1 MSMKL
6 SDMRYNRKY
15 FITANEN
22 YKHYIVCK
30 IIYDVISIMETS
42 TFGPVT
48 DWNEVIKKEVKGLN
62 DADFGEVQDVNDN
75 YVITQRGTLNKEKF
89 YFPKS
94 IPHGY
99 NGRILLFDI
108 TEDEAK
114 KRFVKNSASSSASE
128 GKEKSEFQ
136 RQDPES
142 PIPVI
147 EERLEISKKELVEEA
162 KVIKKPVMNTKTVE
176 VELTHEELII
186 EKRPV
191 EYKTSSTTASQSP
204 SSLHSEETPES
215 KIEIIIPLKRE
226 DIVVSKKSFVK
237 EEIIIKKKPVT
248 ETKTITEQLI
258 SEKVSVRNANEEEII
273 EDVKSEKQ

>member
-1 MSMKL
+1 
-6 SDMRYNRKY
+6 
-15 FITANEN
+15 
-22 YKHYIVCK
+22 
-30 IIYDVISIMETS
+30 METS
-42 TFGPVT
+42 TFGPIT

-62 DADFGEVQDVNDN
+62 DADFGEVQEVNEN
-75 YVITQRGTLNKEKF
+75 YVLTQRGTLNKEKF
-89 YFPKS
+89 SLPKS

-108 TEDEAK
+108 TEEEAK
-114 KRFVKNSASSSASE
+114 KRFVIDKSTLSASE

-136 RQDPES
+136 IQDDER

-147 EERLEISKKELVEEA
+147 EERLEISKKETIVEA
-162 KVIKKPVMNTKTVE
+162 KVIKKPVKETKSVE

-191 EYKTSSTTASQSP
+191 DDNTSSITMASQSATQSSP
-204 SSLHSEETPES
+204 SPSKEMTQS
-215 KIEIIIPLKRE
+215 KIEISIPLKKE
-226 DIVVSKKSFVK
+226 DVVVSKKSFVK

-258 SEKVSVRNANEEEII
+258 NEEVSVINANGEEVI
-273 EDVKSEKQ
+273 EEVKSEKQ